1 MDKALYSFLVL
12 FFRKNEA
19 LWAKNGKVKLGVKFL
34 VCSTFITPLW
44 DLHTILCYVIKVW
57 WLCLR
62 FQLSEK
68 KFSKEGLGST
78 FFVQLGNED
87 TWRNSPSLRPLQ
99 PLGVAAKKCD
109 SAHLSFTVLSWTSW
123 VIFALLQ
130 KKVDQRTPQKD
141 QESESELEIWRENSN
156 SIQTNIRIFCAK
168 WDVQCPLSVIM

>member
-1 MDKALYSFLVL
+1 M
-12 FFRKNEA
+12 
-19 LWAKNGKVKLGVKFL
+19 
-34 VCSTFITPLW
+34 CSTFITPLW

-130 KKVDQRTPQKD
+130 KKKRPENPPTKD
-141 QESESELEIWRENSN
+141 QESESN
-156 SIQTNIRIFCAK
+156 SISKQTSEFLSIVSYYVSAK
-168 WDVQCPLSVIM
+168 YQII